1 MYQEHYPTE
10 FPKNFLWGGATAAN
24 QIEGAWNI
32 DGKQLSDSGCIKG
45 AGTGSIADTL
55 DNATRQSL
63 QEAIDDPSAE
73 KYPKRRGVDF
83 YHRYPEDIKLIADMG
98 AKAFRISIA
107 WSRIFPHGDEKQPNQ
122 AGLNFY
128 RRVFD
133 TMHKYGIEPVVT
145 ISHYEMP
152 VGLTMKYNGWASRQA
167 ITDFMRYAKTII
179 GAYHDQVKYWL
190 TFNEINTGLTGF
202 HETGATE
209 EDLSTEDEKLQRR
222 FQALHHQFVASALAT
237 KYLHE
242 VDPTCQMG
250 CMLAKAITYPATP
263 NPNDALAAQEEN
275 QLTLFF
281 TDVQV
286 RGEYPNYMNRY
297 FAEHHIKIKMATD
310 DQMII
315 KKYPVDFISISY
327 YHSDV
332 TATKKED
339 SRFASNGKHVHNDFL
354 KETPWKW
361 SIDPQGLR
369 MSLNT
374 LWDRYQKPIFIVE
387 NGMGTTDKVGEDG
400 VVHDPYRIAYFR
412 SHIKATLDAIKDGVP
427 VIGYL
432 VWAPIDMV
440 SNSTSQ
446 MSKRYGLIYI
456 DLHDDGSGTMKRT
469 PKDSYYWFQKVIQSN
484 GKDLD

>member
-1 MYQEHYPTE
+1 MYQNNPET
-10 FPKNFLWGGATAAN
+10 FPKHFLWGSATAAN

-63 QEAIDDPSAE
+63 QEAIDDPSADN
-73 KYPKRRGVDF
+73 YPKRRGVDF
-83 YHRYPEDIKLIADMG
+83 YHHYREDIKLIAKMG

-107 WSRIFPHGDEKQPNQ
+107 WSRIFPHGDEAQPNQ
-122 AGLNFY
+122 AGLEFY
-128 RRVFD
+128 RRVFQ
-133 TMHKYGIEPVVT
+133 TMHEYGIEPVVT

-167 ITDFMRYAKTII
+167 IDDFLRYAKTII
-179 GAYHDQVKYWL
+179 DAYHSQVKYWL

-209 EDLSTEDEKLQRR
+209 EDLTTEDEKLQRR
-222 FQALHHQFVASALAT
+222 FQALHHQFVASSLAT

-242 VDPTCQMG
+242 VDPTCRMG

-263 NPNDALAAQEEN
+263 NPKDALAAQQEN

-297 FAEHHIKIKMATD
+297 FADHNIHIKMATD

-315 KKYPVDFISISY
+315 KKYTVDFISISY

-332 TATKKED
+332 TAAKEGQTG
-339 SRFASNGKHVHNDFL
+339 FASNGEHVHNDYL
-354 KETPWKW
+354 EETPWKW
-361 SIDPQGLR
+361 SIDPDGLR
-369 MSLNT
+369 MSLNE

-387 NGMGTTDKVGEDG
+387 NGMGTTDKVGADG

-412 SHIKATLDAIKDGVP
+412 SHIKATKEAIKDGVP

-469 PKDSYYWFQKVIQSN
+469 PKDSYYWFQRVIKSN
-484 GKDLD
+484 GQELD